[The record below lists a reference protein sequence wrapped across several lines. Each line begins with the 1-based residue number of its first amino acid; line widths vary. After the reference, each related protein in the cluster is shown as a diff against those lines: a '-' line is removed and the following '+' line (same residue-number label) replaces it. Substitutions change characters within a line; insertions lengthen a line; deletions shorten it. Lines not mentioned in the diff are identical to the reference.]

1 MTYIEN
7 IFICLAIP
15 LILSLFFTKGRARSF
30 TLFLT
35 VGMGVCLLGAYVSSF
50 FMGYYGVDTTVAAK
64 EETSL
69 STRLNSVPIMPGINL
84 PER

>member
-35 VGMGVCLLGAYVSSF
+35 IGMGVCLLGAYGSSF
-50 FMGYYGVDTTVAAK
+50 YMG
-64 EETSL
+64 
-69 STRLNSVPIMPGINL
+69 
-84 PER
+84 

>member
-50 FMGYYGVDTTVAAK
+50 
-64 EETSL
+64 SW
-69 STRLNSVPIMPGINL
+69 GITAWIPQL
-84 PER
+84 PPLRSRQSARK